1 MPRSEQSDAEQSDA
15 EWMGM
20 TRRGFC
26 AGGSAALVG
35 GLWGWWGVWGQ
46 TVASVAAGDTHPDVA
61 AIDRARILAQAER
74 YLTAAPVTVTSLPS
88 LRSPGGA
95 HDYFSEAVAEADFD
109 AVPVAAPGA
118 PVFTAQRD
126 ALFRLGLAVP
136 ALTAAYVLT
145 KETRY
150 AEGAAVHLR
159 AWFVAP
165 ATRMNPSL
173 DYGSVLAG
181 PKADEGGRLEGILET
196 LPLAEVA
203 VAVRILAESDALSDA
218 DVAGVKG
225 WFAAYLTWLTAPQD
239 SGPRL
244 AALARDS
251 KDRNGSSWMLQVAA
265 YTLLTVADA
274 SGPANESSAAT
285 ELRHRFRRVML
296 RAQMRADGTFPN
308 ELRTANPYRNSLE
321 NLDLFAGICQL
332 LSTRFES
339 VWEYQL
345 EDGPGMRS
353 AIAYHFPYIADR
365 TKWPFRADAA
375 HFNELPGRRESLL
388 LCARAYQRPE
398 YAALWKELKPD
409 PADEEVLRSL
419 PLRQPLL
426 WARRA

>member
-1 MPRSEQSDAEQSDA
+1 MSRFVRSNAKFAST
-15 EWMGM
+15 

-26 AGGSAALVG
+26 AAGAAALVG
-35 GLWGWWGVWGQ
+35 WRGLWGQ

-74 YLTAAPVTVTSLPS
+74 YLTVTPATVTSLPCA
-88 LRSPGGA
+88 RSPGGA
-95 HDYFSEAVAEADFD
+95 HEYYSEALVEGADAGAEG
-109 AVPVAAPGA
+109 AAAAATPS
-118 PVFTAQRD
+118 FTAQRD
-126 ALFRLGLAVP
+126 AVFRLGLMAP

-145 KETRY
+145 KEERY
-150 AEGAAVHLR
+150 AAAAAAHLR
-159 AWFVAP
+159 AWCVAP
-165 ATRMNPSL
+165 ATRMNPAL
-173 DYGSVLAG
+173 DYGSVLVGAG
-181 PKADEGGRLEGILET
+181 AGIGAKAGEGGRPEGILEA
-196 LPLAEVA
+196 LPLVEVA
-203 VAVRILAESDALSDA
+203 LAVRFLVGSDALSDA
-218 DVAGVKG
+218 DLTGVKG
-225 WFAAYLTWLTAPQD
+225 WFAAYLKWLTAPQD

-265 YTLLTVADA
+265 YTLLTTTDA
-274 SGPANESSAAT
+274 SGPANETSAAT
-285 ELRHRFRRVML
+285 ELRHRFRTVML

-398 YAALWKELKPD
+398 YAALWRELKPD
-409 PADEEVLRSL
+409 PADAEILRSV
-419 PLRQPLL
+419 PMHQPLL
-426 WARRA
+426 WVRRS

>member
-1 MPRSEQSDAEQSDA
+1 
-15 EWMGM
+15 M

-26 AGGSAALVG
+26 AGGGAALVG
-35 GLWGWWGVWGQ
+35 VLGWRGVWGQ

-61 AIDRARILAQAER
+61 VIDRARILGQAER
-74 YLTAAPVTVTSLPS
+74 YLTVTPATVTSLPCS
-88 LRSPGGA
+88 RSPGGA
-95 HDYFSEAVAEADFD
+95 HDYYSEAVAEGDAD
-109 AVPVAAPGA
+109 VGPVATPAAP
-118 PVFTAQRD
+118 PFTTQRD
-126 ALFRLGLAVP
+126 ALFRMGLGVS

-145 KETRY
+145 KEERY
-150 AEGAAVHLR
+150 AAAAAAHLR

-165 ATRMNPSL
+165 GTRMNPAL
-173 DYGSVLAG
+173 DYGSVLVGAG
-181 PKADEGGRLEGILET
+181 AKAEGGRPEGILET
-196 LPLAEVA
+196 LPLVEVA
-203 VAVRILAESDALSDA
+203 LAVRFLAGSDALSDA

-225 WFAAYLTWLTAPQD
+225 WFAAYLKWLTAPQD

-265 YTLLTVADA
+265 YTLLTAADA

-285 ELRHRFRRVML
+285 ELRQRFRKVML
-296 RAQMRADGTFPN
+296 RAQMRSDGTFPN

-321 NLDLFAGICQL
+321 NLDMFAGICQL

-365 TKWPFRADAA
+365 TKWPFRADLTR
-375 HFNELPGRRESLL
+375 FNELPGRRESLL

-398 YAALWKELKPD
+398 YAALWKELRPD
-409 PADEEVLRSL
+409 PADEEILRSL
-419 PLRQPLL
+419 PMHQPLL
-426 WARRA
+426 WVRRG